1 MATEWKAKKKKKKQW
16 MPTMSCTICRV
27 RRSSSRSAAGSQSCK
42 CWMGDKSMP
51 RTFTPLMLQHEFAFH
66 WHRWPN
72 STLHGAWV
80 YIGHWHHW
88 PNSTLHGAWVYIG
101 HWHHWPNSTLHGAW
115 VYIGHWHHWPNSTL
129 HGAWVYIGHW
139 HHWPNSTLHGAWVY
153 IGHWHRWP
161 NSTLHGVWVYISH
174 WHHWPN
180 STVQGAQVY
189 ISHWQ
194 KWPNTMLQHM
204 FTWVTDTTDETPH
217 CTGYKFIW
225 VTDTNDPTPC
235 YSTRLHESPT
245 PLTKLHTAWGMS
257 VHQSLTPL
265 IEHTAQVHISHQHKW
280 PNSTLHKF
288 TWVTNTN
295 DQTPCYST
303 CLHESP
309 MPLTKLHTTAQV
321 CVLLTALAK
330 KNFFNVYVLQK
341 KTRETGVHIHFLWNE
356 NHLWTSARTDKV
368 LGQRE
373 NKRAT
378 LTP

>member
-51 RTFTPLMLQHEFAFH
+51 RTFTPLMLQHECAF
-66 WHRWPN
+66 
-72 STLHGAWV
+72 
-80 YIGHWHHW
+80 
-88 PNSTLHGAWVYIG
+88 
-101 HWHHWPNSTLHGAW
+101 
-115 VYIGHWHHWPNSTL
+115 
-129 HGAWVYIGHW
+129 
-139 HHWPNSTLHGAWVY
+139 
-153 IGHWHRWP
+153 HWHRWP

-330 KNFFNVYVLQK
+330 KKFFNVYVLQK